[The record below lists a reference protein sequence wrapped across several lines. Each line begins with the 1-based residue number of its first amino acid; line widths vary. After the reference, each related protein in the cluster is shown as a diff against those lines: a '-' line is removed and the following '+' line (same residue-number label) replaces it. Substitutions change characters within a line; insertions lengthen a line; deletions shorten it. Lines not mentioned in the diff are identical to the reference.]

1 MDANVRMGRC
11 FYDRALVK
19 EFRQGF
25 QFDYPKEENHMEDI
39 LMNTDYSPELQEL
52 IELAKPLA
60 KWLYDHKD
68 PHFSIVITEDHVDLV
83 QAVAGSPMTII
94 K

>member
-1 MDANVRMGRC
+1 
-11 FYDRALVK
+11 
-19 EFRQGF
+19 
-25 QFDYPKEENHMEDI
+25 MEDI
-39 LMNTDYSPELQEL
+39 LMNTDYSSELQE
-52 IELAKPLA
+52 ITELARPLA

-94 K
+94 KQSNEFWVRHGMTICVFYANKFTQFLRILYRYLK